1 MKTLS
6 TRRNFLSH
14 LGILTLG
21 LPLVGRSGMLINDL
35 RKKGD
40 IKFGY
45 SAITWGGNDVAAIKD
60 ISSLGFTGIQLR
72 TNAFTAYEQ
81 KSDELKK
88 LLNDAK
94 LDLVMFS
101 SGNAD
106 INTGKDDQTIA
117 THVAH
122 AKFVKSL
129 GGKFIQI
136 TNGSRPKDRE
146 PTTEELT
153 TYGKL
158 LTAIGK
164 QTKAIGIQ
172 TTYHNHMGQ
181 LGQKPEEV
189 DTILKNTDPA
199 YVSFLLDTA
208 HYQQGGGDP
217 VAAIK
222 KYSKRLKA
230 LHIKDVVSKPTP
242 ENSGGY
248 QFVEIGQG
256 RVDFPGVF
264 KALNDVGFKGYA
276 IIELDGVPDK
286 AKTPL
291 DCAGISKAYLNK
303 LLKNVIA

>member
-1 MKTLS
+1 MKNTS
-6 TRRNFLSH
+6 TRRHFLSQ
-14 LGILTLG
+14 LGIVSIG
-21 LPLVGRSGMLINDL
+21 IPLLGRSTEFMGDFL
-35 RKKGD
+35 KKGD

-45 SAITWGGNDVAAIKD
+45 SAITWGGNDTAAIKD
-60 ISSLGFTGIQLR
+60 IASLGFKGIQLR
-72 TNAFTAYEQ
+72 ANAYTTFGQ
-81 KSDELKK
+81 KVDELKK

-94 LDLVMFS
+94 LELVMFS

-106 INTGKDDQTIA
+106 INTGKDEQTIA
-117 THVAH
+117 QHVTH

-129 GGKFIQI
+129 GGKFIQV
-136 TNGSRPKDRE
+136 TNGSRPKDRAPSE
-146 PTTEELT
+146 EELV

-164 QTKAIGIQ
+164 QTKAVGVE

-181 LGQKPEEV
+181 LGQTPEEV
-189 DTILKNTDPA
+189 ETILKTTDPA
-199 YVSFLLDTA
+199 FVSFELDTA

-222 KYSKRLKA
+222 KYKSRLKA
-230 LHIKDVVSKPTP
+230 LHIKDVRNNPTP
-242 ENSGGY
+242 TNAQGY

-264 KALNDVGFKGYA
+264 KALDEINFKGYA

-291 DCAGISKAYLNK
+291 ECAVISKTYLNK
-303 LLKNVIA
+303 LLNNVI

>member
-1 MKTLS
+1 MKNSS
-6 TRRNFLSH
+6 TRRHFLAR
-14 LGILTLG
+14 LGILSVG
-21 LPLVGRSGMLINDL
+21 FPLVGRSSILINDFK
-35 RKKGD
+35 KKGD

-45 SAITWGGNDVAAIKD
+45 SAITWGGNDPAAIKD
-60 ISSLGFTGIQLR
+60 IASLGFKGIQLR
-72 TNAFTAYEQ
+72 ANAYTTFGQ
-81 KSDELKK
+81 KVDELKK

-106 INTGKDDQTIA
+106 INTGKDEQTIA
-117 THVAH
+117 MHVTH

-136 TNGSRPKDRE
+136 TNGSRPKDRLPSE
-146 PTTEELT
+146 EELI

-164 QTKAIGIQ
+164 QTKAVGVE

-181 LGQKPEEV
+181 LGQTPGEV
-189 DTILKNTDPA
+189 ETILKTTDPA
-199 YVSFLLDTA
+199 FVSFELDTA

-222 KYSKRLKA
+222 MYKNRLKA
-230 LHIKDVVSKPTP
+230 LHIKDVRDNPTP
-242 ENSGGY
+242 ANAQGY

-264 KALNDVGFKGYA
+264 KALDDIGFKGYA
-276 IIELDGVPDK
+276 IIELDAVPDK
-286 AKTPL
+286 TKTPL
-291 DCAGISKAYLNK
+291 ECAGISKAYINK